1 MEFILSNVEDHYQ
14 FYCELLNKYVIEASS
29 DSKDSSSGKA
39 FTANKFLL
47 SKAQSDLNQVLKL
60 YEKQFDCEL
69 KEDKSEVPLLKVYEM
84 LQPKAVTRNKKQKL
98 QLILQVIFLIN

>member
-1 MEFILSNVEDHYQ
+1 MEFIISNIEDHYQ
-14 FYCELLNKYVIEASS
+14 FYCELLNKYVIEAGA
-29 DSKDSSSGKA
+29 DNKDSSNTKT

-47 SKAQSDLNQVLKL
+47 SKAQSDLNQVLQL

-69 KEDKSEVPLLKVYEM
+69 KEDKSDMPLLKVYEM

-98 QLILQVIFLIN
+98 